1 MRYLFD
7 TSSLSVLARYYQ
19 PFDKDN
25 ELFEWFKGKFDAK
38 EIVVLDAI
46 IDESRYLFQG
56 LIVKT
61 FPFLL
66 VRNDLIINTSDLLPN
81 SPRRFDNLVNNNF
94 SIRAIADNGKVDF
107 SVLKQ
112 KFLLSGD
119 GKLILYAYNCLQNSD
134 SEFCIVTEET
144 RNPNDNKARRR
155 TCPSWHDMAAVVSS
169 LPSPPHVLDLPIGI
183 RGLIS
188 VAVRGR
194 TTCFGGFGDF
204 GA

>member
-7 TSSLSVLARYYQ
+7 TSSLSVLARYYR

-25 ELFEWFKGKFDAK
+25 KLFEWFKGKFDAK
-38 EIVVLDAI
+38 EIVVLDTI

-66 VRNDLIINTSDLLPN
+66 VRNDLIINTTDLLPY

-94 SIRAIADNGKVDF
+94 SIKAIVNNGKVDF

-144 RNPNDNKARRR
+144 RNPNDNKAFKKIPQL
-155 TCPSWHDMAAVVSS
+155 CEIIDAPCQNVVDVLSHTS
-169 LPSPPHVLDLPIGI
+169 LHLL
-183 RGLIS
+183 
-188 VAVRGR
+188 
-194 TTCFGGFGDF
+194 FE
-204 GA
+204 

>member
-1 MRYLFD
+1 MFD

-144 RNPNDNKARRR
+144 RNPNDNKAFKKIPQL
-155 TCPSWHDMAAVVSS
+155 CEIIDAPCKNVVDVLSHTS
-169 LPSPPHVLDLPIGI
+169 LHLL
-183 RGLIS
+183 
-188 VAVRGR
+188 
-194 TTCFGGFGDF
+194 FE
-204 GA
+204 